1 MPRADR
7 VPLLAAGPL
16 VAVRA
21 TLNEQELVALVVD
34 SGAERV
40 VISRRVAE
48 LLGLDTGRPLR
59 LQSLAGVGQTPPVPV
74 VRLDRVRVGASIV
87 RDVEASVYDLSPVIR
102 ADGLLGLNFLRRF
115 RATFAFDSGVLILRE
130 PGPR

>member
-7 VPLLAAGPL
+7 VPQLAAGPL

-21 TLNEQELVALVVD
+21 TLNEQELAALVVD

-40 VISRRVAE
+40 VMSRRVAG

-59 LQSLAGVGQTPPVPV
+59 LQALAGVG
-74 VRLDRVRVGASIV
+74 
-87 RDVEASVYDLSPVIR
+87 
-102 ADGLLGLNFLRRF
+102 RF
-115 RATFAFDSGVLILRE
+115 
-130 PGPR
+130 

>member
-7 VPLLAAGPL
+7 VPLLSERQL

-21 TLNEQELVALVVD
+21 ILNERADVLLIVD
-34 SGAERV
+34 SGAARM
-40 VISRRVAE
+40 VISRSVAE
-48 LLGLDTGRPLR
+48 GLGLNLDRPLR
-59 LQSLAGVGQTPPVPV
+59 LQALAGVGQSLPVPV
-74 VRLDRVRVGASIV
+74 LRLDRVRVGASIV
-87 RDVEASVYDLSPVIR
+87 IGVEASVYDLPPVIR
-102 ADGLLGLNFLRRF
+102 ADALLGLNFLRRF

>member
-7 VPLLAAGPL
+7 VPQLAAGPL

-21 TLNEQELVALVVD
+21 TLNEQELAALVVD

-40 VISRRVAE
+40 VMSRRVAG